1 MRNGRWQ
8 SCVGRI
14 AEDMN
19 VNCRVMLEV
28 LGVSYFA
35 VELLVFFFDNPTPR
49 PAPSPAARRA
59 TMMKIRIQKMKGAT
73 PQTLRRSG
81 TLLCV

>member
-8 SCVGRI
+8 GCVGGN
-14 AEDMN
+14 AEDMDLS
-19 VNCRVMLEV
+19 CRTMLEV

-35 VELLVFFFDNPTPR
+35 VELLMFFFDNPTPR

-59 TMMKIRIQKMKGAT
+59 TRIKIRIQKMKGAT

-81 TLLCV
+81 TLL